1 MKSIFGTLDPFM
13 EFGDLL
19 GRRVA
24 NSGFLRALMT
34 SDPFDE
40 YHFFLL
46 GERECAD
53 FSALAKDHFPAQAKR
68 IKALPRQE
76 LPQALSKTAYHA
88 FHLSDCITHQPQLAR
103 LRNLYS
109 KKLFPITGVTHSLS
123 YAHYGSAFLAH
134 LWPGTTPRDCI
145 VCTSRTG
152 QRVVENYFAFLRKGW
167 GLSKERFLQPSLRR
181 VPLGVDTDLALATP
195 EEKRAAREQL
205 GLPPERTIFLVFGRL
220 SHYSK
225 MDLLPLLR
233 AFKRCIDQGM
243 DSFTLALAGWV
254 EEGESYHQ
262 AVVELAT
269 SLGIDVQVFARPSEL
284 QKHDLYAASDVFV
297 SIADNVQETF
307 GLTIL
312 EAQAAGLAVVAS
324 EYDGY
329 RDLVRDNETGLLVP
343 TLVAAETPSI
353 DPIAPLLFDSDS
365 HFSLAQQTVVDIPA
379 LAAALLTLHTDNEL
393 RIKLGRAAHKRVEE
407 RYSWPKII
415 KDYLALWEEL
425 WTLPAKCHCDSHPLE
440 LPYGQL
446 FAHYTTS
453 NSHDANVVRASKYG
467 QRIYQ
472 GKDLPVIYRGVAHW
486 VNAEILNALLFAAR
500 KPISRGNLVA
510 RLAGMGQKVEPQSV
524 SALIMWALKHDI
536 LELEQPLE
544 QNESYETCT

>member
-1 MKSIFGTLDPFM
+1 MKSIFGSLDPFM
-13 EFGDLL
+13 ELGDIL

-24 NSGFLRALMT
+24 NSGFLHAFMAL
-34 SDPFDE
+34 DPFDE
-40 YHFFLL
+40 YHFFLP

-53 FSALAKDHFPAQAKR
+53 FRALAKAHFPAQEQR
-68 IKALPRQE
+68 MKAYPRQE
-76 LPQALSKTAYHA
+76 LPQALSQTAYHA

-103 LRNLYS
+103 LRNLHS

-123 YAHYGSAFLAH
+123 YAHYGPAFLAH

-152 QRVVENYFAFLRKGW
+152 QSVVENYFSFLREGW

-181 VPLGVDTDLALATP
+181 VPLAVDTDHLAPAAP
-195 EEKRAAREQL
+195 KEKRAARKRL
-205 GLPPERTIFLVFGRL
+205 SLPNERVVFLVFGRL

-243 DSFTLALAGWV
+243 EPASFTLALAGWV
-254 EEGESYHQ
+254 EEGENYHQ
-262 AVVELAT
+262 AVIDMAA
-269 SLGIDVQVFARPSEL
+269 SLGIDAQVFARPSEA
-284 QKHDLYAASDVFV
+284 QKLDLYAASDVFV

-307 GLTIL
+307 GITIL

-343 TLVAAETPSI
+343 TLVAAKTPGI
-353 DPIAPLLFDSDS
+353 DPLAPLIFDSDS
-365 HFSLAQQTVVDIPA
+365 HFSLAQQTVVDVPA
-379 LAAALLTLHTDNEL
+379 LAAALLALHTDSAL
-393 RIKLGRAAHKRVEE
+393 RAELGRAARSRIAE
-407 RYSWPKII
+407 RYSWTKII
-415 KDYLALWEEL
+415 KDYLALWDEL
-425 WTLPAKCHCDSHPLE
+425 WTLPAKRHSGPHPME

-446 FAHYTTS
+446 FGHYTTS
-453 NSHDANVVRASKYG
+453 NSHDAMVVRSSEHG

-472 GKDLPVIYRGVAHW
+472 GKDLPVIYPGMAHW
-486 VNAEILNALLFAAR
+486 VNAEALNALLFAAR
-500 KPISRGNLVA
+500 KPISQGEIVA
-510 RLAGMGQKVEPQSV
+510 RLADMGQDVEPQSV
-524 SALIMWALKHDI
+524 HVLVMWALKHDI
-536 LELEQPLE
+536 LELEP
-544 QNESYETCT
+544 